1 MSPSDVLDVELE
13 WFRLD
18 LANDDV
24 PPLVKPDGPFMVLER
39 DVRRLA
45 QARTQLYLTRG
56 PTTQPRSSKTTTRLD
71 HEVIALVLWAATGA
85 GARAHQDQE
94 PLDDAMAK
102 VVARVLGPD
111 GDVGHGGRWFK
122 VGPVST
128 QPVGLEGLL
137 RWGDAIGAAGA
148 AYTVAVRWSVSEFV

>member
-1 MSPSDVLDVELE
+1 MTDVLDTELE

-18 LANDDV
+18 LAGEDL
-24 PPLVKPDGPFMVLER
+24 PPLVKPEGPFVVVER

-56 PTTQPRSSKTTTRLD
+56 PTTQPKGSKTTTRLD
-71 HEVIALVLWAATGA
+71 HEVVALVLWAATGA

-94 PLDDAMAK
+94 SLDAAVAK
-102 VVARVLGPD
+102 VVARVVGPE
-111 GDVGHGGRWFK
+111 GDVGHDGRWFK
-122 VGPVST
+122 VGPVTT

-148 AYTVAVRWSVSEFV
+148 AYTVAVRWTVSEFV